1 MKKEKPTT
9 KLCKHCKTEIPYD
22 AKVCP
27 NCRKKQK
34 GGKLKWILIIAVVA
48 VIALLIYGS
57 GNSYKLSEDA
67 SNMSEKDYKAAC
79 GEIEYKELAGSA
91 EKYKGN
97 KVKFEGQIQQVAY
110 DSENGESEYLIHVT
124 KDDLGL
130 WSDSIYVYY
139 ANNPTANLSRMIS
152 LLFTARLLEKNLH
165 KCSWSEY
172 NNSSNNSGIYGIRE
186 IDITE

>member
-34 GGKLKWILIIAVVA
+34 GGKLKWILIIAVAA

-79 GEIEYKELAGSA
+79 SEIEYKELTRSA
-91 EKYKGN
+91 EKYEGN

-110 DSENGESEYLIHVT
+110 DSENGESEYLISVT

-130 WSDSIYVYY
+130 WSDNIYVYY
-139 ANNPTANLSRMIS
+139 ANKSDSKFIEDDVVTIYGEASGEKTYTSVLGQSITVPAVTAAYME
-152 LLFTARLLEKNLH
+152 LEK
-165 KCSWSEY
+165 
-172 NNSSNNSGIYGIRE
+172 
-186 IDITE
+186 

>member
-57 GNSYKLSEDA
+57 GA

-79 GEIEYKELAGSA
+79 GEIEYKELARSA

-139 ANNPTANLSRMIS
+139 ANKSDSKFIEDDIVAIYGEASGEESYTSVLGQNITIPAITAAYME
-152 LLFTARLLEKNLH
+152 LEK
-165 KCSWSEY
+165 
-172 NNSSNNSGIYGIRE
+172 
-186 IDITE
+186 